1 MELNKIGLIGVIL
14 VAVTS
19 SSIAKPVVVNDG
31 RGVTGLVKIEN
42 KLNDVNGTIE
52 LRRAMRNNR
61 WPLGYLEMIQSKKT
75 PIPPLRAAWYSQEI
89 KPKTGE
95 YKLWAEFQPST
106 IEGMGGV
113 VG

>member
-19 SSIAKPVVVNDG
+19 SSLAKPVVVNDG
-31 RGVTGLVKIEN
+31 RKVTGLVKIEN

-61 WPLGYLEMIQSKKT
+61 WPLGYLETVSYTHLTLPTKRI
-75 PIPPLRAAWYSQEI
+75 
-89 KPKTGE
+89 
-95 YKLWAEFQPST
+95 
-106 IEGMGGV
+106 V
-113 VG
+113 